1 LSRNVTFDEA
11 SMVKRTDSQW
21 VESKKTDMISQQMES
36 DATLPSINRSVS
48 FEIAPKMT
56 QVKSLRGG

>member
-1 LSRNVTFDEA
+1 MSRNVTFDEA